1 MDLGWCD
8 VCLRVKS
15 VSISRKFYEGL
26 GFWKVE
32 GKDEDRW
39 AVITNGD
46 LRLGVFEEKYM
57 GDDAISLNFRGSDI
71 GVITKDLNERGYSF
85 EAEPKLGDNGSGSAR
100 MRDPDGYAIF
110 FDTAPCETKKE
121 LPAD

>member
-15 VSISRKFYEGL
+15 ASNSKKFYSGL
-26 GFWKVE
+26 GFWCVE
-32 GKDEDRW
+32 GANEEGW

-46 LRLGVFEEKYM
+46 LRLGLFEEQYM
-57 GDDAISLNFRGSDI
+57 GDDAISLNFRGANI
-71 GVITKDLNERGYSF
+71 RTITKDLNAIGYSF

-100 MRDPDGYAIF
+100 MRD
-110 FDTAPCETKKE
+110 
-121 LPAD
+121 